1 MMNRICRVSLPQNA
15 LFNALFLEG
24 EGIADLEEE
33 AEEEGTMKKEE
44 AAEGKEEKG
53 ENEGKE
59 AAAEDK
65 KE

>member
-1 MMNRICRVSLPQNA
+1 MECCA
-15 LFNALFLEG
+15 EG

-33 AEEEGTMKKEE
+33 AEEEGIVKKEGGE
-44 AAEGKEEKG
+44 VKEEKG

-59 AAAEDK
+59 TEDK